1 MTTNKL
7 QSGNYY
13 SLNELLSDNH
23 KIIIPDLQRDYCWGD
38 KTHGDKK
45 DKTELVTGFLDSLL
59 ESFNEKKGED
69 LTLGMIYAYENPTKH
84 IHLCDGQQ
92 RITTLFLLLG
102 MLNKEM
108 SNLIQHKLVSPEEM
122 QDDFEP
128 YLRYAVRENTLFFM
142 MDLVKEYFLKNDLST
157 EKETPSEYI
166 KKQDW
171 YHEEHNL
178 DASVQSMLSALD
190 IIAVAFM
197 PSQKHKGFKD
207 IDKGLFSLFLL
218 EKVKILY
225 YDMENRTHG
234 EEMFVII
241 NTTGEPLTASENIKP
256 ILLSQ
261 IKTLEKQ
268 QIYNNQWE
276 DREEFFWQN
285 RKNGEPTSDAGVNE
299 FLTWFLQIELQKDAI
314 SITHKDFKE
323 VGIPPELNTNF
334 NEHWYCDL
342 LDKIERYFLVLKY
355 LIEKI
360 ETIKESKTFE
370 IIDFKSLVSG
380 EKINNNKKVAL
391 YPVLI
396 YLVNTAYFEW
406 NNNQYQINDTKIN
419 NTELYRIIRFF
430 SNVSKNSQ
438 AVQES
443 IELAKEVFKTNETI
457 LHILNLSNLDK
468 YKNICSEEEKCKLN
482 LYKNLTQNTK
492 REELEHIFWEAED
505 HEYLHG
511 KIECLLENSK
521 ISDVLDISKFSALWE
536 KYRNIMNLGVNLII
550 RFILTEGDFSVYHTT
565 GINGNLIGDKNYFPH
580 SDAHWRVFFT
590 NKDEKKGYKI
600 FFDALSK
607 ISGDIKDSNYK
618 ECIETFLEKFD
629 ATDWRKLLI
638 KDERVLEYSRQKYF
652 LFEWHNEKSIY
663 VMYSSKLTT
672 GSYKKL
678 NDFQNP

>member
-1 MTTNKL
+1 MATNKL

-13 SLNELLSDNH
+13 SLNELLSNNH
-23 KIIIPDLQRDYCWGD
+23 KIIIPDLQRDYCWGN
-38 KTHGDKK
+38 KIHGEK

-59 ESFNEKKGED
+59 ESFNEKKEED

-108 SNLIQHKLVSPEEM
+108 SNLIQHKLISEQEM
-122 QDDFEP
+122 QDDYEP

-142 MDLVKEYFLKNDLST
+142 MDLVKEYFLKNDSST
-157 EKETPSEYI
+157 KTPSEYI

-190 IIAVAFM
+190 II
-197 PSQKHKGFKD
+197 QEYKGFKD

-261 IKTLEKQ
+261 IKDTTTTEQEVQ
-268 QIYNNQWE
+268 QKYNDEWE
-276 DREEFFWQN
+276 DREEFFWHN
-285 RKNGEPTSDAGVNE
+285 RKNGEPTADAGVNE
-299 FLTWFLQIELQKDAI
+299 FLTWFLQIELQQDAV
-314 SITHKDFKE
+314 SITREYFKK

-355 LIEKI
+355 LIDNI
-360 ETIKESKTFE
+360 ELIKNGKEFH
-370 IIDFKSLVSG
+370 IIDFKSLTSG
-380 EKINNNKKVAL
+380 KKIGNNEKVAL

-396 YLVNTAYFEW
+396 YLVNTASFEW
-406 NNNQYQINDTKIN
+406 KNNQYQINQTKIN
-419 NTELYRIIRFF
+419 NAELYRIIRFF
-430 SNVSKNSQ
+430 SNVSKNTQ

-443 IELAKEVFKTNETI
+443 IALAKGIKESVLDLLKPTNE
-457 LHILNLSNLDK
+457 
-468 YKNICSEEEKCKLN
+468 YKNTLTEEEIYKLK
-482 LYKNLTQNTK
+482 LYKNPPPNIK
-492 REELEHIFWEAED
+492 REELEHIFWKAED
-505 HEYLHG
+505 HKYLHG

-521 ISDVLDISKFSALWE
+521 TSDVLDISKFKDLWE
-536 KYRNIMNLGVNLII
+536 NYHNIINLGVDLII
-550 RFILTEGDFSVYHTT
+550 RFILTEGDFAVYDTT
-565 GINGNLIGDKNYFPH
+565 GTNGNLIGDKYYFPY
-580 SDAHWRVFFT
+580 DYPDWRTFFT
-590 NKDEKKGYKI
+590 NKSEKGYKI

-618 ECIETFLEKFD
+618 EYIETFLKNFD
-629 ATDWRKLLI
+629 ADKITDWRKFLI
-638 KDERVLEYSRQKYF
+638 KNEEILKYSKQKYF

-663 VMYSSKLTT
+663 VMTSSKLTT

-678 NDFQNP
+678 EKEFN